1 MYFSYMF
8 DLEKIRPDLVS
19 PSVYTSFSF
28 VVLIGY
34 QDNLSRDAKM
44 ISREI
49 RWITRDIFGTSYAIC
64 FGIVLTVVYI
74 KIVSVR
80 H

>member
-49 RWITRDIFGTSYAIC
+49 RWITRDIFGTSCAIC